1 MAASRTRRAI
11 ALGAALAALVLSVL
25 AVRDLRTPGTIPFE
39 AATLAGLPVE
49 RALDLVLQ
57 QETGRDVW
65 ASQGYSLYRSRDGG
79 PFEKVVTV
87 RPRFGEA
94 WAGYSR
100 WLRDRFGYQELVEVL
115 PVRED
120 LLVAFAGGDV
130 FRVDPV
136 AGTQE
141 AVHRLRFFGRGEGRG
156 VMAHGLTQ
164 DDRGAI
170 YYGEYATAAGHGTR
184 TARIWRSRDE
194 GRTFEVAY
202 EFAPGA
208 VRHIHG
214 VQWDPVG
221 RAIWVSTGDQDSGSR
236 VGFSRDGAASFTWI
250 GEGSQDFR
258 VCSLL
263 FLETT
268 VAWGTDADRS
278 VSRVLRW
285 SRSDGTVTVAARP
298 LPGPSFY
305 ARPLDARSG
314 VLGLAEND
322 VASYFVGSAGEAR
335 KLFQWTLP
343 SPPRRGPHPALR
355 LARGG
360 PPDGRHVYLNPLRTL
375 EESAAIYRIPL
386 DAVLARAAEPE

>member
-1 MAASRTRRAI
+1 MAAPRTRRVLVPGAGI
-11 ALGAALAALVLSVL
+11 AAVALSILAAL
-25 AVRDLRTPGTIPFE
+25 DLRTPDTISFS
-39 AATLAGLPVE
+39 AATLAGFPAE
-49 RALDLVLQ
+49 RAPDLVLQ
-57 QETGRDVW
+57 QEKRGEVW

-79 PFEKVVTV
+79 PFDKVATV
-87 RPRFGEA
+87 HPRFGEA

-100 WLRDRFGYQELVEVL
+100 WLRSRFGYQELVEVL
-115 PVRED
+115 PIRDD

-130 FRVDPV
+130 YRVDPV
-136 AGTQE
+136 SRTQE

-164 DDRGAI
+164 DDQGTI
-170 YYGEYATAAGHGTR
+170 YYGEYATAPGHETR

-214 VQWDPVG
+214 VQWDPVA

-236 VGFSRDGAASFTWI
+236 VGFSRDGAATFTWI

-263 FLETT
+263 FLERTAT
-268 VAWGTDADRS
+268 WGTDADRS
-278 VSRVLRW
+278 ISRVLHWAR
-285 SRSDGTVTVAARP
+285 DGGGIEVATRP
-298 LPGPSFY
+298 LPGPTFY
-305 ARPLDARSG
+305 ARPLDASG
-314 VLGLAEND
+314 GLLGLAQND
-322 VASYFVGSAGEAR
+322 VAAYFVGDSGGATL
-335 KLFQWTLP
+335 LFQWTLP

-355 LARGG
+355 LARTSG
-360 PPDGRHVYLNPLRTL
+360 PGEGPVYLNPLRTR
-375 EESAAIYRIPL
+375 EEEAAIYRLPRA
-386 DAVLARAAEPE
+386 AVLARARSAE